1 MHSYT
6 AVLSFYDK
14 SWKLRNDST
23 MASYQTMV
31 QEKTLNA
38 SCFTF
43 NCGAFHLGVYDVFE
57 L

>member
-6 AVLSFYDK
+6 AVLCFYDK
-14 SWKLRNDST
+14 SWNLRNDST
-23 MASYQTMV
+23 VASDQTMV
-31 QEKTLNA
+31 HETNNA

-43 NCGAFHLGVYDVFE
+43 NCGAFHLGVYDDFE